1 MATLGEIAVTVAA
14 IAQYLV
20 KAHEAQESFDEAKQT
35 TKAAADALCD
45 VWKGDAADAFAQEQ
59 AKLQSWCEQLIG
71 IASEYS
77 LTLEKA
83 QQKYEEM
90 EREITSQM

>member
-1 MATLGEIAVTVAA
+1 MASIGEFLVTAAA

-35 TKAAADALCD
+35 TKAAAEALCN

-90 EREITSQM
+90 ESQIKSTM

>member
-90 EREITSQM
+90 EREIASQM